1 MEDKSYS
8 RRNFLRTAA
17 MGATVA
23 AAGKL
28 FTVSGKP
35 AVLSEAKAA
44 PATATMSMYVCSIC
58 GHIEFGSAPD
68 NCPVCHA
75 PKDKFTLNDAVFSDA
90 MKKFPDKAES
100 HAPVISIKKESS
112 LVPDMPGKEVRV
124 RVGKIM
130 HPMEQAHHIKFIDFY
145 IDDKYVDRFPIS
157 MQLYPAVSFYVK
169 AAGGSKIRMIEL
181 CNLHGYWQTEVEMG

>member
-1 MEDKSYS
+1 MEEKSFS

-17 MGATVA
+17 IGATVA

-35 AVLSEAKAA
+35 AAASEAKTA
-44 PATATMSMYVCSIC
+44 PVMSPMKMYVCAVC

-90 MKKFPDKAES
+90 MKKFPDKADS
-100 HAPVISIKKESS
+100 HAPAISIKKESS
-112 LVPDMPGKEVRV
+112 LIPDMPCKEVRV
-124 RVGKIM
+124 RVGKMM
-130 HPMEQAHHIKFIDFY
+130 HPMEEAHHIRFIDFY
-145 IDDKYVDRFPIS
+145 IDDKYVDRASTSIH
-157 MQLYPAVSFYVK
+157 LYPASSFYLK
-169 AAGGSKIRMIEL
+169 TMGGSKIRMVEL
-181 CNLHGYWQTEVEMG
+181 CNLHGYWQTEAEME